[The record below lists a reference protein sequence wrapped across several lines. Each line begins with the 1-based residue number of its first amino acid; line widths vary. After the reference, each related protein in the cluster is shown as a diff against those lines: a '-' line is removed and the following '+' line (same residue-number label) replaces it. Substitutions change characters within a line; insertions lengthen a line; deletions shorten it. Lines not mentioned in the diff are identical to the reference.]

1 MTEPS
6 EAGRAR
12 PPLAQALRLGAEVIA
27 AVIGGRNLNEALAR
41 CWAQHPVAARAAVMD
56 LAYTA
61 LRAYGRG
68 DFFLARL
75 MRRPPPAEA
84 RGLLLAALA
93 RLEDRPGEAHTTVD
107 QAVEAAG
114 GIARGRYRAMVN
126 AVLRNFLRR
135 RAELEVAAGKD
146 EVACFRHPAWWLAR
160 LRRDWP
166 DDWRGIVE
174 AGNGHPPMALRVNRL
189 RVSTKSYLDM
199 LSAAGIDAQPAGE
212 AGILLGRPVQ
222 VERLPGFFEG
232 LASVQD
238 PGAQQAAPL
247 LDVLPGMRV
256 LDACAAPGGKTAH
269 LLELAG
275 AAGIAGAGETVEYAA
290 RAAIPPYG
298 GGGPGGSVE
307 YDPGGPIPPY
317 GGGGD
322 AGGAG
327 CVGWNSPERPY
338 STVPGAIDLLALDS
352 DAARLARVRENL
364 DRLGLAAELK
374 AADCRQIDDWW
385 DGRPFERV
393 LADVPCSASGVVR
406 RHPDIKWLRRESDI
420 AGFAATQA
428 QILESLWRVLAPG
441 GRLLYATCSVFPE
454 ENGARIADFAARHV
468 DCLRLPLDGAPQR
481 QLLPQAEHDGFF
493 YALLEKRT

>member
-1 MTEPS
+1 VS
-6 EAGRAR
+6 EQDGER
-12 PPLAQALRLGAEVIA
+12 PPLAQSLRLAAEAVA

-41 CWAQHPVAARAAVMD
+41 CWARNTGLAGAARAAVMD

-84 RGLLLAALA
+84 RALLLAALA
-93 RLEDRPGEAHTTVD
+93 RLEERPGEAHTTVD

-114 GIARGRYRAMVN
+114 GVGRGRYRAVVN

-135 RAELEVAAGKD
+135 RASLEAEAGED

-166 DDWRGIVE
+166 EDWRGIVE

-189 RVSTKSYLDM
+189 RVSVERYQETLR
-199 LSAAGIDAQPAGE
+199 AAGVEARVVGE
-212 AGILLGRPVQ
+212 AGLLLGRPVP

-238 PGAQQAAPL
+238 LGAQQAAPL
-247 LDVLPGMRV
+247 LDVRPGMRV
-256 LDACAAPGGKTAH
+256 LDACAAPGGKSAH
-269 LLELAG
+269 LLELA
-275 AAGIAGAGETVEYAA
+275 
-290 RAAIPPYG
+290 AI
-298 GGGPGGSVE
+298 E
-307 YDPGGPIPPY
+307 
-317 GGGGD
+317 
-322 AGGAG
+322 
-327 CVGWNSPERPY
+327 
-338 STVPGAIDLLALDS
+338 LLALDS

-374 AADCRQIDDWW
+374 AADCRRLADWW

-406 RHPDIKWLRRESDI
+406 RHPDIKWLRRDADI
-420 AGFAATQA
+420 DGFAATQA
-428 QILESLWRVLAPG
+428 QILEALWLVLAPG

-454 ENGARIADFAARHV
+454 ENALRVAAFAARHV
-468 DCLRLPLDGAPQR
+468 DCRRLPMGGAPER

-493 YALLEKRT
+493 YALLEKRP

>member
-6 EAGRAR
+6 EADRVR
-12 PPLAQALRLGAEVIA
+12 PPLATALRLAAEVIA

-41 CWAQHPVAARAAVMD
+41 CWARNPGLAGAARAAAMD
-56 LAYTA
+56 LSYTA
-61 LRAYGRG
+61 LRAYGRD
-68 DFFLARL
+68 DFYLSRL

-93 RLEDRPGEAHTTVD
+93 RLKERPAEAHTTVD

-114 GIARGRYRAMVN
+114 GVARGRYRAMVN

-135 RAELEVAAGKD
+135 GAELEVAAGKD

-199 LSAAGIDAQPAGE
+199 LSAAGIEARLVGE
-212 AGILLGRPVQ
+212 SGLLLARPVP

-238 PGAQQAAPL
+238 FGAQMAAPL
-247 LDVLPGMRV
+247 LDVRPGMRV

-275 AAGIAGAGETVEYAA
+275 AAGTVEYGPAQGA
-290 RAAIPPYG
+290 RPIPPYG
-298 GGGPGGSVE
+298 AGGGGAVE
-307 YDPGGPIPPY
+307 YGPGGPIPPY
-317 GGGGD
+317 DEGG
-322 AGGAG
+322 AGRAG
-327 CVGWNSPERPY
+327 CVGWNRPKRPY

-352 DAARLARVRENL
+352 DASRLARVQENL

-374 AADCRQIDDWW
+374 AADCRRLDDWW

-406 RHPDIKWLRRESDI
+406 RHPDIKWLRRDADI

-428 QILESLWRVLAPG
+428 QILESLWRVLTPG
-441 GRLLYATCSVFPE
+441 GRLLYVTCSVFAE